1 MHLPY
6 VLKAPATAIIGETC
20 YQSLIEDFN
29 YRDVPCIKY
38 AISKGLGL
46 GIVLGGAIVKVPQ
59 IIKILAARSAEG
71 VSFSSYMLET
81 LASVISLAYNV
92 RQNNPLSTYG
102 ETFFVTIQ
110 NLIILGLMLHYSGRQ
125 ASAFII
131 LSSFLFFGK
140 LLAQTGTVT
149 TAVDSTGAVVTTS
162 TALVSA
168 GALAFLQAATIPIN
182 LASKVPQ
189 IIENYR
195 NGSTGQLSAFTV
207 FNYFAGSLARVYTTL
222 TEVDDMIILS
232 GFMLST
238 LFNCILALQMA
249 LYWNATPAAGKAKA
263 GKVKVGSAESSS
275 SSSQGKRKSKK
286 LD

>member
-1 MHLPY
+1 MQLPY
-6 VLKAPATAIIGETC
+6 VLKAPATAIIGEQC
-20 YQSLIEDFN
+20 YSALIEDLDYKN
-29 YRDVPCIKY
+29 VPCIKY
-38 AISKGLGL
+38 SISKGLGM

-59 IIKILAARSAEG
+59 IIKIVAAHSAEG
-71 VSFSSYMLET
+71 VSFTSYMLET

-110 NLIILGLMLHYSGRQ
+110 NLIILGLMMLYSKRQ
-125 ASAFII
+125 LSGFII
-131 LSSFLFFGK
+131 ISSFLFLGK
-140 LLAQTGTVT
+140 LLAQTSSMTHLDG
-149 TAVDSTGAVVTTS
+149 SVVTS
-162 TALVSA
+162 TLVPA
-168 GALAFLQAATIPIN
+168 GAMAVLQAATIPIN

-207 FNYFAGSLARVYTTL
+207 FNYFAGSLARVYTTM
-222 TEVDDMIILS
+222 TEVDDMIILA
-232 GFMLST
+232 GFLLST

-249 LYWNATPAAGKAKA
+249 LYWNATPPAKA
-263 GKVKVGSAESSS
+263 GKGKKAGDSLPVSSS
-275 SSSQGKRKSKK
+275 SSAAQGKKKSKK

>member
-1 MHLPY
+1 MQLPY
-6 VLKAPATAIIGETC
+6 VLKAPATAIIGEKC
-20 YQSLIEDFN
+20 YSALIEDLDYKN
-29 YRDVPCIKY
+29 VPCIKY
-38 AISKGLGL
+38 SISKGLGM

-59 IIKILAARSAEG
+59 IIKIVAAHSAEG
-71 VSFSSYMLET
+71 VSFTSYMLET

-110 NLIILGLMLHYSGRQ
+110 NLIILGLMMLYSKRQ
-125 ASAFII
+125 LSGFII
-131 LSSFLFFGK
+131 ISSFLFLGK
-140 LLAQTGTVT
+140 LLAQTSSMTHLDG
-149 TAVDSTGAVVTTS
+149 SVVTS
-162 TALVSA
+162 TLVPA
-168 GALAFLQAATIPIN
+168 GAMAVLQAATIPIN

-207 FNYFAGSLARVYTTL
+207 FNYFAGSLARVYTTM
-222 TEVDDMIILS
+222 TEVDDMIILA
-232 GFMLST
+232 GFLLST

-249 LYWNATPAAGKAKA
+249 LYWNATPPAKA
-263 GKVKVGSAESSS
+263 GKGKKAGDSLPVSSS
-275 SSSQGKRKSKK
+275 SSAAQGKKKSKK